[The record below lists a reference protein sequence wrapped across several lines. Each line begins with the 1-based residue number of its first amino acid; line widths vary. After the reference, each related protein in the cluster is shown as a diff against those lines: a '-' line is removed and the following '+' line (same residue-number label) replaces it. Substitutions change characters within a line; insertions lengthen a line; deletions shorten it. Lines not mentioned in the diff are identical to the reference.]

1 LTNYLLD
8 TSVISELVRPSPNT
22 NVVAWMRATE
32 ESRLFLSVLTFAEIR
47 RGIERLPS
55 GARRDRLRR
64 WMAVE
69 LTDRFEGR
77 ILPVDRGVA
86 EAWGVIVGRAER
98 SGTRPPT
105 MDALFAA
112 RVARHHEHPLVA
124 PQVSHLRQ
132 VPLRTRVKLPHSSQ
146 GSPS

>member
-1 LTNYLLD
+1 
-8 TSVISELVRPSPNT
+8 
-22 NVVAWMRATE
+22 MRATE

-64 WMAVE
+64 WMADE

-86 EAWGVIVGRAER
+86 ETWGIIMGRAER
-98 SGTRPPT
+98 SGMRPPT

-112 RVARHHEHPLVA
+112 TAAFHKMTLVTRNTRDFTRAGVAIINPWEA
-124 PQVSHLRQ
+124 
-132 VPLRTRVKLPHSSQ
+132 SS
-146 GSPS
+146 